1 MSASIPR
8 FLRNVAILTSLV
20 STLSSHASTASDVVH
35 SSSQISL
42 HSGPFQK
49 ETNLSDTSILL
60 LIDLFGQEELHK
72 ENSPLRLKFVVIYQT
87 LVAYGV
93 DDKTITRILDMLVKS
108 FVDTYATL
116 SPQQKADRRDEIIA
130 SLDEFAIEFI
140 LYVYGE
146 WRHILDDVTPIQ
158 PMHTNFIGS
167 SVDDILSVLTS
178 LDAVTRQ
185 ISEEKRKS
193 VEPFLLTKQDNDR
206 LLDAHFV
213 DRPAVQL
220 YLRYHSAISQFPNK
234 DIVNSLRKKKNIDEE
249 AVSDITV
256 IENRDIVSMA
266 IREQMKIRGNSRLDL
281 ELLEQVKKFHYQSFL
296 QFADVDRSD
305 INDFLIKIFHTLQRT
320 FPRYERKLTKKSEKN
335 KRDFFAIPKD
345 VQTIAAMMCY
355 AVTYKKLP
363 TYEETVVLLKDIQQW
378 LNELWQL
385 RDAAEELYFHNQ
397 ELARQ
402 DIVSTLKDQQTQLV
416 SVMVD
421 NLVHTIEHPKGWFD
435 VQYVLT
441 ASPTQWV
448 DLPLCRQNSCVTIRN
463 MVKAGGVDKPI
474 VYLWPADFG
483 KIDDVIASGSM
494 PVLRWDIIDVLNTMK
509 KHKLGELLTADSPK
523 LLFEQF
529 KKNLSTLAVKYN
541 NNIFE
546 IYFNTSWNVTKID
559 PNTWKKYKRWFKKA
573 HVAHVVLGPDGE
585 LQVFDPHY
593 NPAKWLS
600 KRKWFSVD
608 VFISKAIDRIYKP
621 KGQEGYELL
630 INTSAQYGYLSE
642 DVVSTLAHG
651 SQLLHNP
658 EVRDMFVAKHVW
670 LTPEDLEQY
679 QNFIP
684 DGLTYDVATFSD
696 PNFDDLEKAFP
707 HAAYEL
713 LESIFL
719 ELEEISNPFVKE
731 TILKYLRAWDV
742 RWLQL
747 EFNPDGEPTGILD
760 DSILELIR
768 EESYNNLNE
777 KKYKWT
783 VGVDMWYTS
792 P

>member
-8 FLRNVAILTSLV
+8 FLRNVAILASLV

-42 HSGPFQK
+42 HSDPFQK

-266 IREQMKIRGNSRLDL
+266 IREQMKIRGNSRSDL

-363 TYEETVVLLKDIQQW
+363 TYDETVVLLKDIQQW

-385 RDAAEELYFHNQ
+385 RDATEDLYFHNQ
-397 ELARQ
+397 ELVRQ

-421 NLVHTIEHPKGWFD
+421 NLVHIVMYPKGWFD
-435 VQYVLT
+435 VQYILT
-441 ASPTQWV
+441 WSPTKWS
-448 DLPLCRQNSCVTIRN
+448 DLSLCGKNSCITIRN
-463 MVKAGGVDKPI
+463 IVKAGGVKKPI
-474 VYLWPADFG
+474 VYLWPAEFT
-483 KIDDVIASGSM
+483 KIDTVIAQGSM
-494 PVLRWDIIDVLNTMK
+494 PVLRWDVIDVLRAMK
-509 KHKLGELLTADSPK
+509 KHNLWVLLSSADKQS
-523 LLFEQF
+523 LFQQL
-529 KKNLSTLAVKYN
+529 KQQLPLLAVKHN

-546 IYFNTSWNVTKID
+546 IYFNTSWTVTKKD
-559 PNTWKKYKRWFKKA
+559 PDTWDKQTKWYKKA
-573 HVAHVVLGPDGE
+573 HRAHIVLWPDGVW
-585 LQVFDPHY
+585 QVFDPHY
-593 NPAKWLS
+593 NPAKWVA
-600 KRKWFSVD
+600 KRKWFPLD
-608 VFISKAIDRIYKP
+608 VFLEEVANKIYKP
-621 KGQEGYELL
+621 KGQQGYEML
-630 INTSAQYGYLSE
+630 INTSVQYGYLADDNVDALAQANYLATSLE
-642 DVVSTLAHG
+642 AQQLFDSQFGWMITL
-651 SQLLHNP
+651 
-658 EVRDMFVAKHVW
+658 K
-670 LTPEDLEQY
+670 DLEQY
-679 QNFIP
+679 QWFVP
-684 DGLTYDVATFSD
+684 
-696 PNFDDLEKAFP
+696 DDLLQSMEHNTLLTFESLEAAFP
-707 HAAYEL
+707 DVQYEI
-713 LESIFL
+713 LEDLFL
-719 ELEEISNPFVKE
+719 TIEEIKNPFVKSM
-731 TILKYLRAWDV
+731 IIGYLLEWDV
-742 RWLQL
+742 SWLEKEL
-747 EFNPDGEPTGILD
+747 NPDKEPSGILD
-760 DSILELIR
+760 RDIIKLLD
-768 EESYNNLNE
+768 ESYNMDHDNGLP
-777 KKYKWT
+777 T
-783 VGVDMWYTS
+783 TSSDMWYTS